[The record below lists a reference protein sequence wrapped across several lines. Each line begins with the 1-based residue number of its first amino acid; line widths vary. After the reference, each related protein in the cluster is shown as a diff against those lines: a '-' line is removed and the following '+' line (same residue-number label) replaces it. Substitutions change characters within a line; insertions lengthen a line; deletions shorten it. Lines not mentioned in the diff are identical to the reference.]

1 MKGGQNF
8 CKGWSTIMSMKHHD
22 EWGSPCIASKARS
35 WEVWDCFRQ
44 ILHGTTAKEAGF
56 LQEHFLLLFLV
67 IWCLLYTLDHR
78 LFFFF
83 HELQSFYLI
92 PSALA
97 QRKLISKETGQLFLT
112 FYYPEEVMED
122 SCHFWKQ
129 SVRLLPNFCLLS
141 CKNILLTFC
150 IKITCGITLYSNS
163 VSHQWL
169 IF

>member
-1 MKGGQNF
+1 MLSTDSARDN
-8 CKGWSTIMSMKHHD
+8 CKRSGLLARALSAPFLGNLVFVIYT
-22 EWGSPCIASKARS
+22 GS
-35 WEVWDCFRQ
+35 Q
-44 ILHGTTAKEAGF
+44 T
-56 LQEHFLLLFLV
+56 
-67 IWCLLYTLDHR
+67 
-78 LFFFF
+78 FFFF

-92 PSALA
+92 PSDLA